1 MSRDAQDVA
10 TITMETTE
18 PKCIDGSRTA
28 SDLSDFSAVNGNNVS
43 FVNITYSVQEHPIKS
58 LFKDIPRKTVLCD
71 VRYVI

>member
-18 PKCIDGSRTA
+18 PKYIDGSRTA